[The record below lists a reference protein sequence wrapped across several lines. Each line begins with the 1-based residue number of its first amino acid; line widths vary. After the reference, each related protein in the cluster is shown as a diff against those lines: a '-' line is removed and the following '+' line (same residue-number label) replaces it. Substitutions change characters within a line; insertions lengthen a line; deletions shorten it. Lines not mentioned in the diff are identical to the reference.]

1 MNHLLPYL
9 ARIITPVLFWQAL
22 LLCSINLDLPGRES
36 LDLSNL
42 APSFA
47 IYRRCSWNFG
57 GS

>member
-22 LLCSINLDLPGRES
+22 LLCSINLDLLGRES

-47 IYRRCSWNFG
+47 IYRRCR
-57 GS
+57 